1 MMRNVYFEGELGDK
15 FIPHIHMDCK
25 NVAEAFQCL
34 QANFPD
40 FKEYI
45 IEKYEEGIGF
55 HIDVAGSEIEDPREI
70 LLDLKEGDIT
80 VTPVPAGAKSGP
92 AKILA
97 AIAITIATAGIGAY
111 VAGAATAGAAGGA
124 AAVGATFSSFSA
136 FGGTLAAL
144 AGAGGAMGIVTTMAL
159 GVATNLALTG
169 ITQMMAPDPS
179 VDSDQ
184 EQSYLFNGA
193 EQNIIEG
200 DPVPILYG
208 RLRVPGQPVSFEI
221 VGASSTSG
229 GNGTF
234 IPGRGHESDTRS
246 YSTTIPF

>member
-1 MMRNVYFEGELGDK
+1 MYFEGELGDK

-34 QANFPD
+34 QGNFPD
-40 FKEYI
+40 FKEYL

-55 HIDVAGSEIEDPREI
+55 HIDVAGNEVEDPREI
-70 LLDLKEGDIT
+70 LLDLKEGDII

-97 AIAITIATAGIGAY
+97 AVVLTLALPGIGAAAY
-111 VAGAATAGAAGGA
+111 AGSAAQFTAAYTSATA
-124 AAVGATFSSFSA
+124 FSA
-136 FGGTLAAL
+136 AMSVVTSSTLGL
-144 AGAGGAMGIVTTMAL
+144 MAL